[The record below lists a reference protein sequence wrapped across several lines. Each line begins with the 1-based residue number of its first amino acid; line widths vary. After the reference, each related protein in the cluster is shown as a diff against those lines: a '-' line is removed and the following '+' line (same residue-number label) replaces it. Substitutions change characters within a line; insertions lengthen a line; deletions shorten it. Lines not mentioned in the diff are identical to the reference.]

1 MRSLLA
7 SPLRRALAIFLIAAL
22 LIPTGCQR
30 TPEDLEVWRTAKG
43 GTEQLTTWAES
54 EEEPLEVRVR
64 AVQILIEEGEHARIP
79 RTLDRVEDE
88 AARQAMADGAI
99 PTIETMWAANDI
111 PELTEEMKEQGAELV
126 IGDSKSTR
134 AKDAAY
140 MLYPYLSE
148 GAQQKAQAI
157 LKAWL
162 EKDLELRDQLGD
174 ATVAQIVP
182 LAGDGAVELVAPWL
196 KETFQ
201 PGRIA
206 AAMRE
211 FVPEED
217 QGPLDAA
224 LAERAREEHPELKRD
239 LPQAIFNANT
249 AEAAPYFEF
258 AIFDENTSTEHI
270 QAAMEAL
277 ARVKGKDATETY
289 QKIITERPGLMRW
302 VAANYIID
310 TQKRE
315 SLPLIASALPTTTE
329 GWDIPREDSF
339 EAATSQVC
347 NLYKGT
353 MEREKVTDFEP
364 IIKELLAMESWPAQ
378 TLGVVCAGVTNATS
392 LQPDVAALSGERQR
406 LPGWSSRTTLG
417 QLASQIASALEET

>member
-7 SPLRRALAIFLIAAL
+7 TPLRRALAILLVAAL
-22 LIPTGCQR
+22 LLPTGCQR

-43 GTEQLTTWAES
+43 GTEQLATWAES

-111 PELTEEMKEQGAELV
+111 PELTDEMKEQGAELV
-126 IGDSKSTR
+126 IGDSKATR

-157 LKAWL
+157 LKSWL

-182 LAGDGAVELVAPWL
+182 LAGEGAVELVAPWL

-206 AAMRE
+206 ASMRE
-211 FVPEED
+211 FIPEEK
-217 QGPLDAA
+217 QGPIDAA
-224 LAERAREEHPELKRD
+224 LAERAREEHPDLKRD

-277 ARVKGKDATETY
+277 ARVKGKDATNTF

-353 MEREKVTDFEP
+353 MEREKVTDFQP
-364 IIKELLAMESWPAQ
+364 VIQELLAMESWPAR

-392 LQPDVAALSGERQR
+392 LQADVDALSRDRQR

-417 QLASQIASALEET
+417 QLAGQTSSALQGS

>member
-1 MRSLLA
+1 MRSLLS
-7 SPLRRALAIFLIAAL
+7 SPLRRALAIFLVAAL
-22 LIPTGCQR
+22 LIPTGCKR

-43 GTEQLTTWAES
+43 GTEQLATWAES

-64 AVQILIEEGEHARIP
+64 AVQILIEEGDHARIP
-79 RTLDRVEDE
+79 RTLDRTEDE
-88 AARQAMADGAI
+88 EARQAMADGAI
-99 PTIETMWAANDI
+99 PTIEKMWAANDI
-111 PELTEEMKEQGAELV
+111 PELTDEMREQGAELV
-126 IGDSKSTR
+126 IGDSEATR

-140 MLYPYLSE
+140 MLYPYFSE
-148 GAQQKAQAI
+148 DAQQKAQTI
-157 LKAWL
+157 LKGWL

-182 LAGDGAVELVAPWL
+182 RAGEGAVELVAPWL

-211 FVPEED
+211 FVPEEE

-239 LPQAIFNANT
+239 LPQAIFGANT

-258 AIFDENTSTEHI
+258 AILDENTSTEHV

-277 ARVKGKDATETY
+277 ARVKGKDATPTY
-289 QKIITERPGLMRW
+289 QKLITERTGLMRW
-302 VAANYIID
+302 VDANYIID

-315 SLPLIASALPTTTE
+315 SLPLIASALPTSTE

-339 EAATSQVC
+339 EAATTQVC

-353 MEREKVTDFEP
+353 MERAEITDFQP
-364 IIKELLAMESWPAQ
+364 VIGQLLAMESWPAQ

-392 LQPDVAALSGERQR
+392 LQSDVAALSNQRQTF
-406 LPGWSSRTTLG
+406 PGWSTRTTLG
-417 QLASQIASALEET
+417 QLATQTASELQAD